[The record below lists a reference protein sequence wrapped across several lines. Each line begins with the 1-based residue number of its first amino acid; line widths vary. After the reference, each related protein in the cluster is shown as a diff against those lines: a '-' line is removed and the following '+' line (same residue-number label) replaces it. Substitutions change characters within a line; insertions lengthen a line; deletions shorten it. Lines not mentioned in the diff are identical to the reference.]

1 MFCFYTNQ
9 SNLLLTV
16 YELLLLCA
24 GFWPGGRL
32 WAVLTDVRLS
42 CAMALYIWVTHL
54 IYQFV
59 LVPEQKRKGQRF
71 ADFGGSFGNICVHY
85 LTPLLVVAQWLFLAD
100 KTGLSLLCAVWWLT
114 LPLAYTV
121 YALLRA
127 TGGKPIG
134 HTGLLYP
141 YAFMDLK
148 RLGWKKFLRNAA
160 ALLVL
165 FFLLG
170 CVLVGLGMLLQ

>member
-1 MFCFYTNQ
+1 M
-9 SNLLLTV
+9 
-16 YELLLLCA
+16 
-24 GFWPGGRL
+24 
-32 WAVLTDVRLS
+32 AV
-42 CAMALYIWVTHL
+42 
-54 IYQFV
+54 
-59 LVPEQKRKGQRF
+59 
-71 ADFGGSFGNICVHY
+71 FGG
-85 LTPLLVVAQWLFLAD
+85 Q
-100 KTGLSLLCAVWWLT
+100 TGLSLLCAVWWLT

>member
-1 MFCFYTNQ
+1 MK
-9 SNLLLTV
+9 
-16 YELLLLCA
+16 A
-24 GFWPGGRL
+24 RL
-32 WAVLTDVRLS
+32 KRY
-42 CAMALYIWVTHL
+42 ALPI
-54 IYQFV
+54 
-59 LVPEQKRKGQRF
+59 
-71 ADFGGSFGNICVHY
+71 
-85 LTPLLVVAQWLFLAD
+85 VAA
-100 KTGLSLLCAVWWLT
+100 GLSLLCAVWWLA
-114 LPLAYTV
+114 LPLAYTA

-170 CVLVGLGMLLQ
+170 CVLVGVGMLIR